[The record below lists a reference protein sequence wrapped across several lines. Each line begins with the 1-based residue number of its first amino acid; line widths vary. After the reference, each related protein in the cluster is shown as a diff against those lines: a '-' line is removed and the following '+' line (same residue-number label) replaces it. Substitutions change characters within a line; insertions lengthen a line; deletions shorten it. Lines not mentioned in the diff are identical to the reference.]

1 VSATAQSTAGL
12 AVALATQSSFTVHD
26 AVLQGIDL
34 AKAVQTV
41 GLSRGGQTR
50 LDTLSGQLV
59 SRGPALQLRNL
70 AASSGALSATGDV
83 AVAVNRALSGRVN
96 VHLAEKVV
104 GKAVGVPLVV
114 GGTLD
119 APTVTLTRGAML
131 GAAIGTLV
139 MPGVGTG
146 AGASVGDAIGE
157 KLKGLFGK

>member
-1 VSATAQSTAGL
+1 
-12 AVALATQSSFTVHD
+12 
-26 AVLQGIDL
+26 VL
-34 AKAVQTV
+34 
-41 GLSRGGQTR
+41 S
-50 LDTLSGQLV
+50 
-59 SRGPALQLRNL
+59 NL
-70 AASSGALSATGDV
+70 AASSGALSATGEV
-83 AVAVNRALSGRVN
+83 AMTPNRSLSGRVN
-96 VHLAEKVV
+96 VNLAESVV

-146 AGASVGDAIGE
+146 AGTSFGDAIGD

>member
-1 VSATAQSTAGL
+1 MATRGQS
-12 AVALATQSSFTVHD
+12 
-26 AVLQGIDL
+26 IR
-34 AKAVQTV
+34 
-41 GLSRGGQTR
+41 LSQ
-50 LDTLSGQLV
+50 
-59 SRGPALQLRNL
+59 L

-83 AVAVNRALSGRVN
+83 TVAPNRSLSGRVTVN
-96 VHLAEKVV
+96 LAEKVV

-146 AGASVGDAIGE
+146 AGASFGDAIGD